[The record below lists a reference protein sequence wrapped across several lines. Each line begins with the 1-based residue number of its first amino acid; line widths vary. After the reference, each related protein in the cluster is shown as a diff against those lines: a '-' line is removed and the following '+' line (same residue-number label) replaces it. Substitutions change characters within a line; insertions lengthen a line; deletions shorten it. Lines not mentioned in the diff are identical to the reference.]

1 MQVEV
6 GRKGEGYVA
15 TPSPFMV
22 AKGHSEAPP
31 CVPLQQGMVTKRGDA
46 NGRAGRIFMVPD
58 LQLERGAGNVLEH
71 NHANKIHKSS
81 LQSKFLLAKR
91 GVKISQEHRETKQI
105 QGTFFNTTFA
115 PKKGRALMFQGH

>member
-22 AKGHSEAPP
+22 AKRHSEAPP
-31 CVPLQQGMVTKRGDA
+31 FVPPQQGMVTKRGDA

-71 NHANKIHKSS
+71 NHANKIRI
-81 LQSKFLLAKR
+81 FLGGCTLHL
-91 GVKISQEHRETKQI
+91 V
-105 QGTFFNTTFA
+105 
-115 PKKGRALMFQGH
+115 

>member
-31 CVPLQQGMVTKRGDA
+31 FVPLQQGMVTKRGDA

-71 NHANKIHKSS
+71 NHANKISNSLPSRANSYRKTWRSNFSRPASWSS
-81 LQSKFLLAKR
+81 
-91 GVKISQEHRETKQI
+91 G
-105 QGTFFNTTFA
+105 QGY
-115 PKKGRALMFQGH
+115 

>member
-1 MQVEV
+1 V

-31 CVPLQQGMVTKRGDA
+31 FVSLQQGMVVKRGDA

-58 LQLERGAGNVLEH
+58 IQLERGATNVLEH
-71 NHANKIHKSS
+71 NHANKIRSIIRS
-81 LQSKFLLAKR
+81 
-91 GVKISQEHRETKQI
+91 
-105 QGTFFNTTFA
+105 
-115 PKKGRALMFQGH
+115 RANCY

>member
-22 AKGHSEAPP
+22 AKRHSEAPP
-31 CVPLQQGMVTKRGDA
+31 FVPLQQGMVTKRGDA

-71 NHANKIHKSS
+71 NHANKIRNYLPPRANSHQKN
-81 LQSKFLLAKR
+81 LAFKFLK
-91 GVKISQEHRETKQI
+91 
-105 QGTFFNTTFA
+105 NTEKSNKYRT
-115 PKKGRALMFQGH
+115 H

>member
-22 AKGHSEAPP
+22 TKGHSEAPP
-31 CVPLQQGMVTKRGDA
+31 FVPLQQGMVTKRGDE

-58 LQLERGAGNVLEH
+58 LQLERGAGSVLEH
-71 NHANKIHKSS
+71 NHANKIRNSVPS
-81 LQSKFLLAKR
+81 RANSYRQNVTLRFLQSTEK
-91 GVKISQEHRETKQI
+91 
-105 QGTFFNTTFA
+105 
-115 PKKGRALMFQGH
+115 PKKYKSLSSIQHSR

>member
-1 MQVEV
+1 MQAEV

-31 CVPLQQGMVTKRGDA
+31 FVPLQKGMVRKRGDA

-71 NHANKIHKSS
+71 NHANKIRNSLLSRENSYRQNVALIFLKSTE
-81 LQSKFLLAKR
+81 KPNKY
-91 GVKISQEHRETKQI
+91 
-105 QGTFFNTTFA
+105 
-115 PKKGRALMFQGH
+115 RALSAIQHSR